1 MNNYHSTLNS
11 NTTTRLNLF
20 GQVSRL
26 RDLLNEYRGRPLDE
40 NLSEKIENVLL
51 GLEAGVAGQG
61 AEITKPSENTEQQ
74 KERRKFERRNK
85 DKIIDVIGIG
95 LCLLNKDLKVIWAN
109 QTLCDWLNLKDS
121 PVGNTCHDI
130 YHCDEIG
137 TGICPAA
144 NVFNG
149 NVSNIIETWI
159 ESKNRKKMCVHHVAI
174 PILNADGYINDAL
187 ILTID
192 ATESEK
198 TVHRLLLLQKLG
210 QAMQGTLHLD
220 KLLHLILTCVTS
232 GYAFGFN
239 RALLFLINKEHNVL
253 NGKLAVGPSSH
264 EEAHQIWKDIANKY
278 GSLKDIL
285 DKLDYSHNID
295 TPLNTMTK
303 LMVYSLSDTKEVVIL
318 CAKEKKPIIIKEA
331 HNDPR
336 VTEEFRKALRVDEFV
351 CVPLIA
357 KNEPIGVIVAD
368 NAYTGEPISE
378 DYVNTLTM
386 FANQAALAIENAETY
401 KRLEDKI
408 DQLTETQQRLIRSEK
423 MAAIG
428 SMSSYIAHEIRNPLV
443 TIGGF
448 AKSLSSFTFTDSK
461 ITTNID
467 IIIEEVKRLE
477 KILDN
482 ITDFAKPSTLEK
494 VDTQICEVM
503 ENTCILME
511 NYFQEKHIKLHKDF
525 ETDVPVIS
533 IDPAQIKQVFLNI
546 LMNAVEAMPDGGDL
560 NISIKSGIESIEID
574 ITDSGKSIPQDL
586 LQNIFDPFFTTKPN
600 GTGVGLAVSLKI
612 IENHGGN
619 IAVESKHGKGTRMS
633 LILPIK

>member
-1 MNNYHSTLNS
+1 MNNHHSTS
-11 NTTTRLNLF
+11 NTTIN
-20 GQVSRL
+20 RL
-26 RDLLNEYRGRPLDE
+26 RDILNEYRGRTLDE
-40 NLSEKIENVLL
+40 NLSEKIENVFM
-51 GLEAGVAGQG
+51 GLEAGVSEQG
-61 AEITKPSENTEQQ
+61 ADITKISRNRKPQ
-74 KERRKFERRNK
+74 KERRQFERRNN
-85 DKIIDVIGIG
+85 DKIINAIGIG
-95 LCLLNKDLKVIWAN
+95 LCLLNKDLKVTWAN

-137 TGICPAA
+137 TAVCPAV

-159 ESKNRKKMCVHHVAI
+159 ESKNRKKMCVHHVAM
-174 PILNADGYINDAL
+174 PILDADRYINEAL

-198 TVHRLLLLQKLG
+198 TVHRLLLLQRLG
-210 QAMQGTLHLD
+210 QAMQGILHLD

-239 RALLFLINKEHNVL
+239 RALLFLINKELNVL

-264 EEAHQIWKDIANKY
+264 EEAYRIWKDISNKY

-368 NAYTGEPISE
+368 NAYTGEPISA
-378 DYVNTLTM
+378 DLVNTLTM

-401 KRLEDKI
+401 KKLEDKI

-423 MAAIG
+423 LVAIG
-428 SMSSYIAHEIRNPLV
+428 SMSSYVAHEIRNPLV

-448 AKSLSSFTFTDSK
+448 AKSLSGFAFTDPK
-461 ITTNID
+461 IKTNIN

-477 KILDN
+477 KILN
-482 ITDFAKPSTLEK
+482 NLTDFGKPSTLEK
-494 VDTQICEVM
+494 VDTHICEIM
-503 ENTCILME
+503 EDTCILME
-511 NYFQEKHIKLHKDF
+511 NYFYEKNIRLHKDY
-525 ETDVPVIS
+525 ETDIPQIHV
-533 IDPAQIKQVFLNI
+533 DPTQIKQVFLNI

-560 NISIKSGIESIEID
+560 NIKIRPTNESVEID
-574 ITDSGKSIPQDL
+574 ITNSGKNIPEGL
-586 LQNIFDPFFTTKPN
+586 LQHIFDPFFTTKQQ
-600 GTGVGLAVSLKI
+600 GTGVGLSVSLQI
-612 IENHGGN
+612 IENHGGDI
-619 IAVESKHGKGTRMS
+619 IAQSKHGEGTTM
-633 LILPIK
+633 LITLPIK